1 MAQPVVRNCTLVR
14 FAVCTVHNWIWT
26 TENRLA
32 SETDRRI
39 DTQMRYLLMTAIH
52 SMALMKIIQL
62 KQLNFF
68 FLNGCGTALG
78 NLVIDVK
85 SI

>member
-68 FLNGCGTALG
+68 FLMVVAPLWVT
-78 NLVIDVK
+78 
-85 SI
+85 